1 MGASNVEKNAKN
13 MMFVEKIEWLF
24 LRYYYYLN
32 CTFLKIFACCGSTWQ
47 KVVLLNHLYIPP
59 SLVYYIQGAQ
69 AHLYMGSIAQKK
81 IGL

>member
-1 MGASNVEKNAKN
+1 MGLK
-13 MMFVEKIEWLF
+13 MFKKCKKYDVCRKIWTIIFKVL
-24 LRYYYYLN
+24 YYLN
-32 CTFLKIFACCGSTWQ
+32 CTFFKIFACCGSTWQ